1 MLKLV
6 CLLILKTGKQAY
18 YEVKILSS
26 IFMNQ
31 EFHFHSI
38 PEAIEDIKNGKIVIV
53 VDDEDRENEGDFL
66 MAAEKVSTEAINLM
80 VTHGRGLVCAPIT
93 RSKAEKLNLK
103 HMVQEG
109 ADPDEANFTIS
120 IDHKRFAT
128 TGISAKDRANT
139 IRELASDD
147 SKPVDFRRP
156 GHVFPLLGVEGGV
169 LRRAGH
175 TEAAIDLA
183 RLAGLKPV
191 GIICEIM
198 KEDGEMARVPELVK
212 MADEFEMK
220 IITIKDL
227 IAYRNE
233 NETLVHEVMDINL
246 PTMYGDFSLRAF
258 EEKHTGDIHL
268 ALTKGHWVKEE
279 AVLTRV
285 HSSDLIGDIFGA
297 RNKDTSEQLHQA
309 MLQVEREGKGVVL
322 YMNRNQRGSVLVN
335 QLKTLKAMQQ
345 GAVGGQEDFNPRSDA
360 RDYGVGAQILKSLGI
375 SKLKLMTNNPVKRIG
390 IKSFG
395 LEIVDQVPIEPNFN
409 FSNQKEEVENNN

>member
-1 MLKLV
+1 M
-6 CLLILKTGKQAY
+6 
-18 YEVKILSS
+18 S
-26 IFMNQ
+26 Q
-31 EFHFHSI
+31 EIRFNTI
-38 PEAIEDIKNGKIVIV
+38 PEAIEDIKNGKIIIV

-66 MAAEKVSTEAINLM
+66 MAAEKASTETINLM

-93 RSKAEKLNLK
+93 KGKAKKLNLH
-103 HMVQEG
+103 HMVSEG

-120 IDHKRFAT
+120 VDHKRLTT

-139 IRELASDD
+139 IRELANDD
-147 SKPVDFRRP
+147 AKPVDFRRP
-156 GHVFPLLGVEGGV
+156 GHVFPLLAVEGGV

-183 RLAGLKPV
+183 RLAGLQPV

-198 KEDGEMARVPELVK
+198 KEDGEMARVPDLIK
-212 MADEFEMK
+212 IADEFNMK
-220 IITIKDL
+220 FITIKDL

-233 NETLVHEVMDINL
+233 NETLVHEVMEVNL

-258 EEKHTGDIHL
+258 KEKLTGDIHL
-268 ALTKGHWVKEE
+268 ALTKGTWTKEDP
-279 AVLTRV
+279 VLTRV
-285 HSSDLIGDIFGA
+285 HSSNLIGDIFGA

-335 QLKTLKAMQQ
+335 QLKTLKAMQ
-345 GAVGGQEDFNPRSDA
+345 EDQDQADDINPRSDA
-360 RDYGVGAQILKSLGI
+360 RDYGVGAQILRSLGI
-375 SKLKLMTNNPVKRIG
+375 RKLKLMTNNPVKRIG

-395 LEIVDQVPIEPNFN
+395 LEIVDQVTIEGN
-409 FSNQKEEVENNN
+409 FSFVSEKNSPKEDGK

>member
-1 MLKLV
+1 
-6 CLLILKTGKQAY
+6 
-18 YEVKILSS
+18 
-26 IFMNQ
+26 MNE
-31 EFHFHSI
+31 EFIFHSI

-53 VDDEDRENEGDFL
+53 VDDDDRENEGDFL

-93 RSKAEKLNLK
+93 KEKADKLKLR
-103 HMVQEG
+103 HMVTEG

-120 IDHKRFAT
+120 IDHKRLTT
-128 TGISAKDRANT
+128 TGISASDRANT

-147 SKPVDFRRP
+147 ANPVDFRRP
-156 GHVFPLLGVEGGV
+156 GHVFPLLAVEGGV

-212 MADEFEMK
+212 MAQEFEMK

-233 NETLVHEVMDINL
+233 NETLVHEVMDVNL

-258 EEKHTGDIHL
+258 KEKLTGDIHL
-268 ALTKGHWVKEE
+268 ALTKGSWTKEE
-279 AVLTRV
+279 PVLTRV

-309 MLQVEREGKGVVL
+309 MIQVEREGKGVVL

-335 QLKTLKAMQQ
+335 QLKTLKALQQ
-345 GAVGGQEDFNPRSDA
+345 GKVSDTEEDISPRGDT
-360 RDYGVGAQILKSLGI
+360 RDYGVGAQILRSLGI
-375 SKLKLMTNNPVKRIG
+375 RKLRLMTNNPVKRIG

-395 LEIVDQVPIEPNFN
+395 LEIVDQVPIADNFDFSVEN
-409 FSNQKEEVENNN
+409 FSSEE

>member
-1 MLKLV
+1 M
-6 CLLILKTGKQAY
+6 
-18 YEVKILSS
+18 S
-26 IFMNQ
+26 Q
-31 EFHFHSI
+31 EFKFNAI
-38 PEAIEDIKNGKIVIV
+38 PDAIEDIKNGKIVIV

-66 MAAEKVSTEAINLM
+66 MAAEKVTNDAINLM

-93 RSKAEKLNLK
+93 KEKADKLHLS

-120 IDHKRFAT
+120 IDHKRQTT
-128 TGISAKDRANT
+128 TGISAADRANT

-156 GHVFPLLGVEGGV
+156 GHVFPLLAAEGGV

-198 KEDGEMARVPELVK
+198 KEDGEMARVPELIQ
-212 MADEFEMK
+212 MAEEFEMK

-233 NETLVHEVMDINL
+233 NETLVQEVMDVGL
-246 PTMYGDFSLRAF
+246 PTMYGDFNLHAF
-258 EEKHTGDIHL
+258 EEKLTGDIHL
-268 ALTKGHWVKEE
+268 ALTKGSWTKEE
-279 AVLTRV
+279 PVLTRV

-322 YMNRNQRGSVLVN
+322 YMNRNQRGTVLVN
-335 QLKTLKAMQQ
+335 QLKTLKALQQ
-345 GAVGGQEDFNPRSDA
+345 GRVTENEEDITPRSDT
-360 RDYGVGAQILKSLGI
+360 RDYGVGAQILRSLGI
-375 SKLKLMTNNPVKRIG
+375 RKLKLMTNNPVKRIG

-395 LEIVDQVPIEPNFN
+395 LKIVDQVPIKDNFD
-409 FSNQKEEVENNN
+409 FSTQNYPFEGEENS